1 MLCHGPLHFIAFI
14 QGFILVFSAYKKLCG
29 ESLCAVFFISVL
41 SHKATIIFQR
51 FGEGLCTGEME
62 SFQETPNS
70 LWVQRKGIMSVLFV
84 HVGFYTSILFL
95 FHILQALLWQSQ
107 SIYEETQCPFTLED
121 ICLSVQGNNKYQQ
134 KSSFQHHT
142 SEKGTILF
150 SVPGCHIAMRSLQN
164 VLYSTYCNCHS
175 KEFCVM
181 LQLVNYH
188 ETCLWVGLEPTE
200 L

>member
-1 MLCHGPLHFIAFI
+1 MTQMSFITLFFAHLKVYVECVCLPCKEVCVIVCLEDKRMLCHGPLHFIAFI

-95 FHILQALLWQSQ
+95 FHIL
-107 SIYEETQCPFTLED
+107 
-121 ICLSVQGNNKYQQ
+121 
-134 KSSFQHHT
+134 
-142 SEKGTILF
+142 
-150 SVPGCHIAMRSLQN
+150 
-164 VLYSTYCNCHS
+164 
-175 KEFCVM
+175 
-181 LQLVNYH
+181 
-188 ETCLWVGLEPTE
+188 
-200 L
+200 